1 MGTMY
6 ARREGYMNAHG
17 KYIVFLDSDDCLLP
31 GALESLYGAIESTGA
46 DIVFSSFVV
55 QTFRGKEKV
64 IHPKLSWEWTASV
77 YKSLLK
83 GEINSGLNSC
93 IFSATLF
100 RACSYK
106 TVENLTYR
114 EDYYLLL
121 QIVERMS
128 KVSVIDKPTYYY
140 RKNLASSTHRNR
152 KNQIRQNMFVE
163 REAFSFLKK
172 KLDTKFLIKN
182 TIRIRV
188 IWSMSYILKPREV
201 FPEKEL
207 YENISLGALSR
218 LFPFPQSVV
227 LWLRIHLP
235 LWHYYRTAKHM
246 LLLWACKSCQRV

>member
-1 MGTMY
+1 M
-6 ARREGYMNAHG
+6 
-17 KYIVFLDSDDCLLP
+17 
-31 GALESLYGAIESTGA
+31 
-46 DIVFSSFVV
+46 
-55 QTFRGKEKV
+55 
-64 IHPKLSWEWTASV
+64 
-77 YKSLLK
+77 
-83 GEINSGLNSC
+83 EINQGVCAC
-93 IFSATLF
+93 IFSSSLF

-121 QIVERMS
+121 QIVERIN

-140 RKNLASSTHRNR
+140 RKNPASSTCRNR
-152 KNQIRQNMFVE
+152 KNQIRQYMFVA
-163 REAFSFLKK
+163 REEFNFLKK
-172 KLDTKFLIKN
+172 RLGMKFLVKN

-188 IWSMSYILKPREV
+188 NWSMSYILKPREV

-207 YENISLGALSR
+207 YENISLGALSG

-246 LLLWACKSCQRV
+246 LLLWACKSSQRV